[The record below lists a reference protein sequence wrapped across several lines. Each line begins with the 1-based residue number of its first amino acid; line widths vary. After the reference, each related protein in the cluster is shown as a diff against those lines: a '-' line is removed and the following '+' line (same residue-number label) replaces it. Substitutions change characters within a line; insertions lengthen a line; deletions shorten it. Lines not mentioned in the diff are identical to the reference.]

1 MGTKKAHI
9 NITIDEELNEW
20 LDEMAAESG
29 MNKSHFI
36 NNVLS
41 VARDDVTIY
50 KAIGLY
56 DLAKAAI
63 RLKHMAASAGAY
75 RYQPSLSTTNK
86 K

>member
-20 LDEMAAESG
+20 LDEMAGESG

-63 RLKHMAASAGAY
+63 RLKEECLKLGIKFSGKLLKV
-75 RYQPSLSTTNK
+75 RR
-86 K
+86 